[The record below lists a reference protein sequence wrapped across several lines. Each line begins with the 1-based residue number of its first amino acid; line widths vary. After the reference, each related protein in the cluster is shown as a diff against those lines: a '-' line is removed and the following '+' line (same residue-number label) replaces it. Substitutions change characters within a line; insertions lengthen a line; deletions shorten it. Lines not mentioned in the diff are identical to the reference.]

1 MANNDLNFDSNEID
15 QGINGNHNKIY
26 KKDKKTTFCF
36 INEANKKKDNPKNL
50 KYFVNINRDK
60 EQYIGILTDNFKR
73 DLFGYSLLNNGD
85 EYFGEISNEKKDG
98 FGIYI
103 FKMQNNDQQN
113 IYIGH
118 FSNDKIQGEG
128 IYINALKTANIKIN
142 NQDAIELIKY
152 NCYAGQFENGILKTG
167 NFYTYNKDD
176 DFEKLLIPNG
186 DDKAF
191 IIETHKTDNLV
202 SKGTMKNGKI
212 INGIMINITK
222 SGDKMINK
230 FYFKTGDESK
240 YEFENLENPENEKE
254 IIREYEIYK
263 ENYFKYNKTAQK
275 CVDKIF
281 TLIKNHK
288 RNIQYANSVEV
299 EKNFKRLMI
308 DNYYN
313 ILLIQSK

>member
-1 MANNDLNFDSNEID
+1 MANNDLKFDSTEID
-15 QGINGNHNKIY
+15 QGINDNKSKIY
-26 KKDKKTTFCF
+26 KKDEKTTFCF
-36 INEANKKKDNPKNL
+36 IKETNKKKDNL

-60 EQYIGILTDNFKR
+60 EQYIGILTDNFKK

-103 FKMQNNDQQN
+103 FKMQNNGQQN

-128 IYINALKTANIKIN
+128 IYINALKTAKIKIN

-152 NCYAGQFENGILKTG
+152 NCYSGQFENDILKTG
-167 NFYTYNKDD
+167 NFYTYNKED
-176 DFEKLLIPNG
+176 DFEKLFIPNG

-191 IIETHKTDNLV
+191 IVETLKKDISV

-222 SGDKMINK
+222 SDDKIKNK
-230 FYFKTGDESK
+230 FYFKTRDESK
-240 YEFENLENPENEKE
+240 YEFEHLDNPEKENE

-263 ENYFKYNKTAQK
+263 ENYSKYNKTAQE

-281 TLIKNHK
+281 TLINNYKS
-288 RNIQYANSVEV
+288 NIQFANSFDVES
-299 EKNFKRLMI
+299 NFKKLMI
-308 DNYYN
+308 DKYYN
-313 ILLIQSK
+313 ILLIK